1 MYSLYCTFSIESNLF
16 MYFTYPHS
24 PIRSVIS
31 TPRHVSKE
39 LHVIRYWM
47 SFNADNG
54 CWYNICFVFYLIS
67 RDACFSSHL
76 LVIFDALSTASI
88 SVNISDTG
96 WWGTEAGW
104 QLIGYF
110 DKTVTKDQPHTN
122 L

>member
-1 MYSLYCTFSIESNLF
+1 
-16 MYFTYPHS
+16 
-24 PIRSVIS
+24 
-31 TPRHVSKE
+31 
-39 LHVIRYWM
+39 M

-54 CWYNICFVFYLIS
+54 CWYNICFVCYLIS
-67 RDACFSSHL
+67 RDAFFFSSHL

-88 SVNISDTG
+88 SVNISDSG